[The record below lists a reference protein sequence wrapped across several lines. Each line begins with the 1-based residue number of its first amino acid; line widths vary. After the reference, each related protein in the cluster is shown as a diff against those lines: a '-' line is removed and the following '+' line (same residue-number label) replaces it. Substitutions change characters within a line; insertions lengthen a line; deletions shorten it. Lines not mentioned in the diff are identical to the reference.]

1 MVTVVLAV
9 VLTIVGLA
17 LVYWPGPAVDLVR
30 GLPLPNDISRQV
42 VSWMGEQIVAWA
54 ALAASPVLLILGS
67 LLPNL

>member
-17 LVYWPGPAVDLVR
+17 LVYWQGPAVDLVR

-42 VSWMGEQIVAWA
+42 VSWMGEQVVAWA